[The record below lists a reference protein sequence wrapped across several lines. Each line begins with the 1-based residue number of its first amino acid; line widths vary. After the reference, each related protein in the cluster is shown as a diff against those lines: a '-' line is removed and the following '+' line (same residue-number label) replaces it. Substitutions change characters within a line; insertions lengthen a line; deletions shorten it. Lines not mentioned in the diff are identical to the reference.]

1 MHVHR
6 DFQSVSFSACHLVI
20 SDSVGSKKCI
30 WRRHSKHLS
39 WLIWLTIAVAA
50 QAQGPPQITA
60 LVNGATGQSSSSVAV
75 ASRGSLVSILGS
87 NLASSTIS
95 APNLPL
101 STVLGG
107 TGVTFSGIPAPL
119 LFVSPAR
126 IDVQVPFEIPDSAS
140 VDLVVSNAS
149 GNSSLLNVILL
160 AQDPGMFV
168 ALKQG
173 SAVGPSN
180 LVVAGDTITI
190 YATGL
195 GVVTPSVPSGQAGP
209 SMPLAVTALPVTVKV
224 GGQLATVTFAGLA
237 PQQVGGIYQINANVP
252 GTLDSATADVSL
264 EPGTLPGVIG
274 PPGPVGLT
282 GATGATGIAGAQGYP
297 GLPGAP
303 GPTGPAGPQG
313 IPGFP
318 GSVGQPGPVG
328 PMGPQGQAG
337 PAGSVGAPGLN
348 WRGVW
353 LTGTA
358 YGLNDAVQFNGT
370 SYISIQPGNT
380 GQRPDLTLGA
390 SWNML
395 AQIGQ
400 TGPVGATGAQG
411 ISGATGATGP
421 SGQQGPAGPIG
432 LQGSGG
438 PAGPTG
444 TTGPAGPQGAT
455 GPSGTINFA
464 NPATWNFAAIYSM
477 AEAVSYNGS
486 VWISLLNNNYG
497 LTPGVDY
504 RTWALLGQ
512 VGPTG
517 ATGSP
522 GSTGI
527 AGPPGTTGPAGA
539 PGATGSTGATGSP
552 GTGGQLWIS
561 ANPVPI
567 QAVASW
573 FYPPG
578 SSQDASAGGNL
589 DATVYGNESEMIL
602 GTCTIDAMQVRNYI
616 DNSVAAINVQ
626 LYTNGTPATAFQC
639 SAPATMGAACSVTG
653 QAVAV
658 SPGDTIALRVSNA
671 SGGNGYI
678 FSALHCK

>member
-6 DFQSVSFSACHLVI
+6 TFI
-20 SDSVGSKKCI
+20 SDSVVSGNLGEARVDI
-30 WRRHSKHLS
+30 WRRHGKHLS
-39 WLIWLTIAVAA
+39 WLIWLTVAVAA
-50 QAQGPPQITA
+50 QAQGPPQITV
-60 LVNGATGQSSSSVAV
+60 LVNGATGQSASSVPV

-87 NLASSTIS
+87 NLASATIS
-95 APNLPL
+95 APNPPL

-107 TGVTFSGIPAPL
+107 TQVTFSGIPAPL

-126 IDVQVPFEIPDSAS
+126 IDVQVPFEIPDTAS

-149 GNSSLLNVILL
+149 GSSSLSNVILL
-160 AQDPGMFV
+160 AQDPGIFV
-168 ALKQG
+168 ALRQG

-195 GVVTPSVPSGQAGP
+195 GVVMPSVPSGQAGP
-209 SMPLAVTALPVTVKV
+209 SMPLAVTALPITVKV

-252 GTLDSATADVSL
+252 GTLASATADVSL
-264 EPGTLPGVIG
+264 EPGVLPSVTG
-274 PPGPVGLT
+274 PPGPIGIT
-282 GATGATGIAGAQGYP
+282 GATGATGLTGAQGYS

-318 GSVGQPGPVG
+318 GSVGQAGSVG

-337 PAGSVGAPGLN
+337 PTGPVGVPGLN

-358 YGLNDAVQFNGT
+358 YGVNDAVQFNGA
-370 SYISIQPGNT
+370 SYINIQPGNT
-380 GQRPDLTLGA
+380 GQRPDLTLGV
-390 SWNML
+390 SWNVL

-411 ISGATGATGP
+411 ISGATGA
-421 SGQQGPAGPIG
+421 A
-432 LQGSGG
+432 
-438 PAGPTG
+438 G

-455 GPSGTINFA
+455 GPAGAINFA
-464 NPATWNFAAIYSM
+464 NPAIWNFAAIYSA

-497 LTPGVDY
+497 LTPGVDS

-517 ATGSP
+517 ATGST
-522 GSTGI
+522 GSTGM
-527 AGPPGTTGPAGA
+527 AGPPGTTGPASA
-539 PGATGSTGATGSP
+539 PGATGATGATGSP

-561 ANPVPI
+561 ANPVPV
-567 QAVASW
+567 QAVTSW

-616 DNSVAAINVQ
+616 DNNGTAINVQ
-626 LYTNGTPATAFQC
+626 LYTNGAPATAFQC
-639 SAPATMGAACSVTG
+639 SAPATMGATCSVTG

-658 SPGDTIALRVSNA
+658 SPSDTIALHVSNA
-671 SGGNGYI
+671 SGRNGYV